1 MEEAKIDLSLDMCL
15 EEEKKKCLKNLQQF
29 YKKYGCEKIETL
41 RTYLSSLYET
51 ISDENEKEE
60 IKKQL
65 ELLEHYS

>member
-1 MEEAKIDLSLDMCL
+1 MEEGKIDLSLDMCL

-51 ISDENEKEE
+51 ITDDNEKEE